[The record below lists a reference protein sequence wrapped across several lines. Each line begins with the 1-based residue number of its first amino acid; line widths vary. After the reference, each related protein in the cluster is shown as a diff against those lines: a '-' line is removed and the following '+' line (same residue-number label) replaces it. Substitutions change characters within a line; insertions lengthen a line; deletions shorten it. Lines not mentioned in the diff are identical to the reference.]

1 MLQYARDDGRLAQCY
16 LETMQKTLIILGLV
30 LLAAG
35 LLWPVIAK
43 LGLGRL
49 PGDIIIRRDG
59 FSFYFP
65 LTTMIIVSIVLTLIF
80 RFWGK

>member
-1 MLQYARDDGRLAQCY
+1 
-16 LETMQKTLIILGLV
+16 MQKILITLGIV
-30 LLAAG
+30 LLVAG
-35 LLWPVIAK
+35 LLWPLLAK

-49 PGDIIIRRDG
+49 PGDIVIRREG

-65 LTTMIIVSIVLTLIF
+65 ITTMIIVSIILTLIF

>member
-1 MLQYARDDGRLAQCY
+1 
-16 LETMQKTLIILGLV
+16 MQKLLITIGVILI
-30 LLAAG
+30 AAG
-35 LLWPVIAK
+35 LLWPFLSK
-43 LGLGRL
+43 LGIGRL

-65 LTTMIIVSIVLTLIF
+65 ITTMIIISVVLTLIF

>member
-1 MLQYARDDGRLAQCY
+1 
-16 LETMQKTLIILGLV
+16 MQKILITLGIV

-35 LLWPVIAK
+35 LLWPLLAK

-49 PGDIIIRRDG
+49 PGDIVIRREG

-65 LTTMIIVSIVLTLIF
+65 ITTMIIVSIILTLIF

>member
-1 MLQYARDDGRLAQCY
+1 
-16 LETMQKTLIILGLV
+16 MQKTLIIIGL
-30 LLAAG
+30 LILAIG
-35 LLWPVIAK
+35 ILWPVLSK
-43 LGLGRL
+43 LGIGRL

-65 LTTMIIVSIVLTLIF
+65 ITTMIIISVVLTLIF

>member
-1 MLQYARDDGRLAQCY
+1 
-16 LETMQKTLIILGLV
+16 MQKLLITLGII

-35 LLWPVIAK
+35 LLWPLLSK
-43 LGLGRL
+43 LGIGRL

-65 LTTMIIVSIVLTLIF
+65 VTTMIIVSLILTLIF
-80 RFWGK
+80 RFLGK

>member
-1 MLQYARDDGRLAQCY
+1 
-16 LETMQKTLIILGLV
+16 MQKILITLGIV
-30 LLAAG
+30 LLVAG
-35 LLWPVIAK
+35 LLWPLLSK

-49 PGDIIIRRDG
+49 PGDIVIRREG

-65 LTTMIIVSIVLTLIF
+65 ITTMIVVSIILTLIF

>member
-1 MLQYARDDGRLAQCY
+1 
-16 LETMQKTLIILGLV
+16 MQKILITLGIV

-35 LLWPVIAK
+35 LLWPLIAK

-49 PGDIIIRRDG
+49 PGDIVIRREG

-65 LTTMIIVSIVLTLIF
+65 ITTMIIVSII
-80 RFWGK
+80 

>member
-1 MLQYARDDGRLAQCY
+1 MPPV
-16 LETMQKTLIILGLV
+16 QKTLIVLGAALFV
-30 LLAAG
+30 AG
-35 LLWPVIAK
+35 LLWPFLSK

-49 PGDIIIRRDG
+49 PGDIIIRRER

-65 LTTMIIVSIVLTLIF
+65 ITTMILISIVLTLIF

>member
-1 MLQYARDDGRLAQCY
+1 
-16 LETMQKTLIILGLV
+16 MQKLLITLGLI
-30 LLAAG
+30 LLAVG
-35 LLWPVIAK
+35 ILWPFLSK
-43 LGLGRL
+43 LGIGRL

-65 LTTMIIVSIVLTLIF
+65 ITTMIIVSIVLTLIF